1 MKMTRANHLHGFG
14 FKSYNFPA
22 YWWICM
28 LLILLNQ
35 IWVGIDILL
44 NIFTTYGS
52 DLRLQVTVFIRV
64 SQIH

>member
-1 MKMTRANHLHGFG
+1 
-14 FKSYNFPA
+14 
-22 YWWICM
+22 M

-52 DLRLQVTVFIRV
+52 DLRLQVIVFIRV